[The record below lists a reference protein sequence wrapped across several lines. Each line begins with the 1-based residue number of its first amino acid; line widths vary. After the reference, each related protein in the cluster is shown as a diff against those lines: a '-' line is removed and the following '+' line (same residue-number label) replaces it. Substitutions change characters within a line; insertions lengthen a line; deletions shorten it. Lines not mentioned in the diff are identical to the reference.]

1 MNATESLSRVAGCLS
16 LALCGFCNVAFG
28 QAAEEAQIT
37 GQPLMYMKSGKVDG
51 CGIRFIAV
59 LIDPTLRGGRGV
71 DGSINLWASG
81 AAVVKGLS
89 YDIDVAAMRSGTKA
103 KRAQVERFWL
113 KAPGQPATNPADGR
127 FHNSDDEGAKLYGV
141 KFDEG
146 FELYKAAFE
155 GGDVPEF
162 VELMR

>member
-1 MNATESLSRVAGCLS
+1 
-16 LALCGFCNVAFG
+16 
-28 QAAEEAQIT
+28 
-37 GQPLMYMKSGKVDG
+37 MYMKSGKVDG

-155 GGDVPEF
+155 GALITIGVKRSNERGERLYFGKVDMSDGEKAQALSCLS
-162 VELMR
+162 ELGK